1 MNNEISGKSFD
12 DELSLADI
20 FLFIANSLPNIIK
33 SIFICALMGGSY
45 YLYAPNTYEATA
57 SIQMAQVGGNPVETS
72 TVLLEKIKLPLYFSQ
87 TTWSSCEV
95 KEDSAS
101 NNNIIN
107 KIKPILNKSAQFI
120 VFTVQD
126 KTTEKAKQCL
136 NAILADIQAKQ
147 AELAKPII
155 QQKNRQLEQL
165 NEKLK
170 FAEYST
176 QVLSPKKLSTT
187 FSNTQF
193 ASLALMLSNNFENAR
208 VIKDLRN
215 SINDVEISLSEPQTK
230 ATYLI
235 APMYSNEV
243 AVNKRPM
250 LTLLICL
257 LLGGFIGLAITGIN
271 RILPTLAMQ
280 IKTAKA
286 NQLSNG

>member
-1 MNNEISGKSFD
+1 MSNELNDKSFD
-12 DELSLADI
+12 DELSLTDI
-20 FLFIANSLPNIIK
+20 FLFVESSVTNITK
-33 SIFICALMGGSY
+33 SILACAFIGLGY

-72 TVLLEKIKLPLYFSQ
+72 TVLLEKIKLPLYFSEE
-87 TTWSSCEV
+87 TGSACEI

-107 KIKPILNKSAQFI
+107 KIKPLLNKSSQFI
-120 VFTVQD
+120 AFTVQD

-136 NAILADIQAKQ
+136 NAIVYDIQAKQ

-155 QQKNRQLEQL
+155 ELKNRQLTQL

-170 FAEYST
+170 NAENTT
-176 QVLSPKKLSTT
+176 QALSPKKLTDT

-193 ASLALMLSNNFENAR
+193 ASLALMLSNNLENAR

-215 SINDVEISLSEPQTK
+215 SISDVEISLSEPHTK
-230 ATYLI
+230 ATYLV

-250 LTLLICL
+250 LTLAICL
-257 LLGGFIGLAITGIN
+257 LLGFFIGLAITGIS

-280 IKTAKA
+280 IKAAKA
-286 NQLSNG
+286 NKLLNG

>member
-1 MNNEISGKSFD
+1 
-12 DELSLADI
+12 
-20 FLFIANSLPNIIK
+20 
-33 SIFICALMGGSY
+33 
-45 YLYAPNTYEATA
+45 
-57 SIQMAQVGGNPVETS
+57 MAQVGGNPVETS
-72 TVLLEKIKLPLYFSQ
+72 TVLLEKIKLPLYFSEE
-87 TTWSSCEV
+87 TGSACEI

-107 KIKPILNKSAQFI
+107 KIKPLLNKSSQFI
-120 VFTVQD
+120 AFTVQD

-136 NAILADIQAKQ
+136 HAIVADIQAKQ

-155 QQKNRQLEQL
+155 ELKNRQLTQL

-170 FAEYST
+170 NAENTT
-176 QVLSPKKLSTT
+176 QALSPKKLTDT

-193 ASLALMLSNNFENAR
+193 ASLALMLSNNLENAR

-215 SINDVEISLSEPQTK
+215 SINDVEISLSEPHTK
-230 ATYLI
+230 ATYLV

-250 LTLLICL
+250 LTLAICL
-257 LLGGFIGLAITGIN
+257 LLGFIIGLAITGIS

-280 IKTAKA
+280 IKAAKAAKA
-286 NQLSNG
+286 NRLLNS